1 MKIYSSYYSIKN
13 KTMKKVI
20 FFIIANFLQAYSIQ
34 AQNNYKQQ
42 MQAAVTKLDQAAS
55 VKDYQQLAVEFESI
69 AQLEKTGW
77 LPYYYAAFCNV
88 KIGWIY
94 QEDGDRI
101 EPFADKA
108 EMDIKKSESL
118 IDTAVQKKELSEV
131 FCVLSMVNRAR
142 VFINPMSYGR
152 QYGPV
157 ASQYTK
163 LALKENAD
171 NPRANYLDGWEKY
184 STPKLWGGD
193 KKKSKE
199 LLELAKHQLASNPD
213 NGINPH
219 WGLKEVDELLK
230 QLK

>member
-1 MKIYSSYYSIKN
+1 
-13 KTMKKVI
+13 MKKVI
-20 FFIIANFLQAYSIQ
+20 FFIVTNFLQGHSIQ
-34 AQNNYKQQ
+34 AQNNYNQQ
-42 MQAAVTKLDQAAS
+42 MQAAVTKLGQAAA
-55 VKDYQQLAVEFESI
+55 VKDYQQLAGEFESI
-69 AQLEKTGW
+69 AQQEKKGW
-77 LPYYYAAFCNV
+77 LPYYYAAFCNA

-108 EMDIKKSESL
+108 EIDIKKSESL

-131 FCVLSMVNRAR
+131 YCVLSMVNRAR

-157 ASQYTK
+157 ASQYIK
-163 LALKENAD
+163 LALKENLD

-184 STPKLWGGD
+184 STPKLWGGG
-193 KKKSKE
+193 KKKAKE
-199 LLELAKHQLASNPD
+199 LLELAKHQLTSNPGND
-213 NGINPH
+213 INPH

-230 QLK
+230 QLQ